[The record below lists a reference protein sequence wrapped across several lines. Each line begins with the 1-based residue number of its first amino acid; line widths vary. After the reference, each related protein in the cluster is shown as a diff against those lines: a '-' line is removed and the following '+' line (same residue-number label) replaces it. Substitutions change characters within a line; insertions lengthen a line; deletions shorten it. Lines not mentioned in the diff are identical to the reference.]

1 MARTK
6 KRNIDVLSV
15 KMTFR
20 EGEQNVPFIEV
31 LTYMNGREYRC
42 NEKIFNKSKSCK

>member
-20 EGEQNVPFIEV
+20 EGEQNVSFRDVFKLYEW
-31 LTYMNGREYRC
+31 
-42 NEKIFNKSKSCK
+42 